1 MSGLENVKLHKDT
14 HSKVIVAYITPQT
27 YILTAIAVRNV
38 VGARYVHAA
47 FALAIPILFPVV
59 CGAPSLHHLTI
70 FEIVLLLVDIYMYI
84 INFTAHFSADLKLK
98 PGSHLYA
105 LMMGS

>member
-1 MSGLENVKLHKDT
+1 MQLLLWPSPFCFQWFVVLHP
-14 HSKVIVAYITPQT
+14 YI
-27 YILTAIAVRNV
+27 ILP
-38 VGARYVHAA
+38 
-47 FALAIPILFPVV
+47 FL
-59 CGAPSLHHLTI
+59 
-70 FEIVLLLVDIYMYI
+70 EIVLLLVDIYMYI